1 VEDDSEST
9 RTTEYFKVKILLVTF
24 PNDLGSRTIEAN
36 LLGFIA
42 KFADVTIFRFAAQD
56 ANRID
61 KQIDNRRNLLRR
73 FQDALKLR
81 AAVRQGVRD
90 GRKILFYNISP
101 ALFAYG
107 SWRGGEAYITLDW
120 ARRLLAKPNS
130 KNRDPMIHLHR
141 LVLRACNKI
150 LPMTDAMEQCL
161 WRDYGI
167 PRDRTHRIPSLFDVD
182 YFDPGE
188 IRESSRLRLL
198 FVGGDV
204 IRKGGDLLH
213 SAFCERLSDI
223 CSLTMVTNV
232 DLPPHPGLTL
242 LKGIR
247 YGTPEHLSIMRDHD
261 IFVLP
266 TREDAGPQVIGEAAA
281 AGLAVFTTQY
291 ALGAP
296 HVIKNGITGIIA
308 ESPEDCIE
316 RLVECIKNR
325 TGILEMRKHAL
336 IHMRNHFSSEAIVS
350 AISQGME

>member
-1 VEDDSEST
+1 M
-9 RTTEYFKVKILLVTF
+9 KILVVTF
-24 PNDLGSRTIEAN
+24 PNDLGSRTIEKN
-36 LLGFIA
+36 LMRFVS
-42 KFADVTIFRFAAQD
+42 FCADAQLFRFAAHD
-56 ANRID
+56 VNRID
-61 KQIDNRRNLLRR
+61 KQIDNKRNLLRR

-81 AAVRQGVRD
+81 AAVRQAVRE

-101 ALFAYG
+101 ALFSYG
-107 SWRGGEAYITLDW
+107 AWRGGEAYITLDW
-120 ARRLLAKPNS
+120 ARRLLAKPGS
-130 KNRDPMIHLHR
+130 SDRDPMTYVHR
-141 LVLRACNKI
+141 AVLRACKSI
-150 LPMTDAMEQCL
+150 LPMTDAMAHCL
-161 WRDYGI
+161 AKDYGI
-167 PRDRTHRIPSLFDVD
+167 PDEKIHRIPSLFDVD
-182 YFDPGE
+182 YFDPGD
-188 IRESSRLRLL
+188 IQQSPNLRLL
-198 FVGGDV
+198 FVGGDLV
-204 IRKGGDLLH
+204 RKGGDLLH
-213 SAFCERLSDI
+213 AAFSKRLSKY
-223 CSLTMVTNV
+223 CSLTMVTNA

-296 HVIKNGITGIIA
+296 HVIENGITGIIA

-316 RLVECIKNR
+316 RLVECIKNH

>member
-223 CSLTMVTNV
+223 C
-232 DLPPHPGLTL
+232 
-242 LKGIR
+242 
-247 YGTPEHLSIMRDHD
+247 
-261 IFVLP
+261 
-266 TREDAGPQVIGEAAA
+266 AA